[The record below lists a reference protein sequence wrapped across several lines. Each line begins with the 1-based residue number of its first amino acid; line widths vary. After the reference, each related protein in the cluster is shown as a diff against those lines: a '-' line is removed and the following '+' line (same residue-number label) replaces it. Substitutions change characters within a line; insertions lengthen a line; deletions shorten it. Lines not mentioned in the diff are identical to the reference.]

1 MTAVMI
7 YLGAVFAGGLAAI
20 ALRLPPLIGF
30 LATGFL
36 LNANGIEKLPGLD
49 VAAELGVTLM
59 LFAIGLKLDIRA
71 LLGKEV

>member
-36 LNANGIEKLPGLD
+36 LNANGIE
-49 VAAELGVTLM
+49 
-59 LFAIGLKLDIRA
+59 
-71 LLGKEV
+71 